1 MCMLL
6 SLMCEIETSQNF
18 DLLRDEFD
26 LIQKKLM
33 SLSMRYQKSY
43 WEAEEVVSETY
54 LQAMQKWSQFEGRS
68 KLSTWLYKICV
79 NKNLER
85 LRRSRSATENLKIFA
100 YNCLIHIRHKEAEF
114 IGLRED
120 FRQAL
125 EKLDERE
132 KSVFL
137 LVVFEEFTHKEI
149 AEILDISVSNVKVIL
164 HRGRK
169 KLMNLLSN
177 YLEGRRK

>member
-1 MCMLL
+1 
-6 SLMCEIETSQNF
+6 MCEIESSNKF
-18 DLLRDEFD
+18 SLLRDEFE

-43 WEAEEVVSETY
+43 WEAEEVVSDTY
-54 LQAMQKWSQFEGRS
+54 LQAMEKWSQFEGRS

-85 LRRSRSATENLKIFA
+85 LRRSRSTTENLKIFA
-100 YNCLIHIRHKEAEF
+100 YNCLINLRYKEAEF
-114 IGLRED
+114 VSLRED

-137 LVVFEEFTHKEI
+137 LVVFEEFAHKEI
-149 AEILDISVSNVKVIL
+149 ADILDISVSNVKVIL

-169 KLMNLLSN
+169 KLMNFLSN
-177 YLEGRRK
+177 YLESRE

>member
-6 SLMCEIETSQNF
+6 SFMCEIESSKNF
-18 DLLRDEFD
+18 DLLRNEFET
-26 LIQKKLM
+26 IQKKLM
-33 SLSMRYQKSY
+33 SLSMRYQKSF

-54 LQAMQKWSQFEGRS
+54 LQAVEKWDQFEGRS

-85 LRRSRSATENLKIFA
+85 LRRNRSTTEKWKRFA
-100 YNCLIHIRHKEAEF
+100 YNCLTHIRNKDAEF

-125 EKLDERE
+125 EELDERE

-137 LVVFEEFTHKEI
+137 LVVFEEFAHKEI

-169 KLMNLLSN
+169 KLMSLLSS
-177 YLEGRRK
+177 YLEDRGN

>member
-1 MCMLL
+1 
-6 SLMCEIETSQNF
+6 MCEIESFENF
-18 DLLRDEFD
+18 DLLRNEFE

-43 WEAEEVVSETY
+43 WEAEEVVSDTY
-54 LQAMQKWSQFEGRS
+54 LQAIEKWNQFEGRS
-68 KLSTWLYKICV
+68 KLSTWLYKICI

-85 LRRSRSATENLKIFA
+85 LRRSRSTTENLKIFT
-100 YNCLIHIRHKEAEF
+100 YNCLIHIRYKEAEYV
-114 IGLRED
+114 GLRED

-137 LVVFEEFTHKEI
+137 LVVFEEFSHREI
-149 AEILDISVSNVKVIL
+149 AEILDISISNVKVIL

-169 KLMNLLSN
+169 KLINLLSN
-177 YLEGRRK
+177 YLEGRGK

>member
-6 SLMCEIETSQNF
+6 SLMCEIESSENF
-18 DLLRDEFD
+18 DLLHNEFET
-26 LIQKKLM
+26 IQKNLM
-33 SLSMRYQKSY
+33 NLSMRYQKSY
-43 WEAEEVVSETY
+43 WEAEEVVSDTY
-54 LQAMQKWSQFEGRS
+54 VQAMEKWDQFEGRS

-85 LRRSRSATENLKIFA
+85 LRRSRSTAENLKIFA
-100 YNCLIHIRHKEAEF
+100 YNCLIHLRNKELEF
-114 IGLRED
+114 VGLRDD

-137 LVVFEEFTHKEI
+137 LVVFEEFAHKEI
-149 AEILDISVSNVKVIL
+149 AEILDISVANVKVIL

-169 KLMNLLSN
+169 KLMDLLSG
-177 YLEGRRK
+177 YLEDRGN